1 MGFSRVSMFIAG
13 ALAFCAAS
21 VLSGQETIV
30 SRRIGYPPAQAA
42 AVPAEGTAEGVFHM
56 ALPPP
61 LFGGEAARFSL
72 IAGQAGFGL
81 AAVAG
86 APYSA
91 QAVTE
96 TSRVLGDGTR
106 IQQKNTVAMY
116 RDSEGRTRHEQTL
129 DGIGP
134 WRSATG
140 TVTVVFIHDPVAK
153 EMYTLNPADKTATK
167 SVIEEM
173 FDPAAGTSRRRPEPP
188 PGEVRAAEVRVMRRV
203 GGPDG
208 GAVLANR
215 LIHAGRAENSQTE
228 SLGQQNIEGV
238 MAEGTRV
245 TTTIEVG
252 KIGNDRPITIVSE
265 HWYSPDLKMTVMSKR
280 TDPLAGDTS
289 YKVTNLVRAEQP
301 RSLFE
306 IPPDYSVKENRGF
319 FRHTMEVKEK

>member
-30 SRRIGYPPAQAA
+30 GQRIGYPPAQAA
-42 AVPAEGTAEGVFHM
+42 AVPAEGTAGGVFQM

-61 LFGGEAARFSL
+61 PFGGEPGTFSL
-72 IAGQAGFGL
+72 IAGQAGFGMV
-81 AAVAG
+81 AVAG

-116 RDSEGRTRHEQTL
+116 RDSEGRTRREQTL

-167 SVIEEM
+167 SVIEER
-173 FDPAAGTSRRRPEPP
+173 FDPAAGANRRRPGPP
-188 PGEVRAAEVRVMRRV
+188 PDEMKATEVQVMRRV
-203 GGPDG
+203 GGGPGG

-215 LIHAGRAENSQTE
+215 LFHAGRAENSQTE

-265 HWYSPDLKMTVMSKR
+265 HWYSPDLKMIVMSKR

-306 IPPDYSVKENRGF
+306 IPPDYTVKETGGF
-319 FRHTMEVKEK
+319 FRHTIEVKK